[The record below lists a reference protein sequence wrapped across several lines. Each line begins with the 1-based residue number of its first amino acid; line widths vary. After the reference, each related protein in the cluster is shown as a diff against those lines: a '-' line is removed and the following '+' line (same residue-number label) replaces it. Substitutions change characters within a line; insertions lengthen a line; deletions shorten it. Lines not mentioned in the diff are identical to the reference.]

1 MQCPP
6 AYLPAASYFEVC
18 QAFAAAAAASISKLP
33 RLLPAAAPSAMPIP
47 AGVWRQFWKFQIQ
60 IELIIDLPNGNNIS
74 ELTVGFLNAQGSWIY
89 LPESMLISYQLEN
102 GEWTKYTEVV
112 IKEEYQKIDFKVKAD
127 KIKLK
132 IMLYTFIQHYYV
144 MHYKLTSWAE
154 E

>member
-1 MQCPP
+1 MG
-6 AYLPAASYFEVC
+6 FNE
-18 QAFAAAAAASISKLP
+18 KE
-33 RLLPAAAPSAMPIP
+33 
-47 AGVWRQFWKFQIQ
+47 

-102 GEWTKYTEVV
+102 GEWTKYTEAV

-132 IMLYTFIQHYYV
+132 ISSIDEIPKGNEGAGFQPWTFIDEIIL
-144 MHYKLTSWAE
+144 K
-154 E
+154 